1 MLARRGCLAEQYRTV
16 VIGASAGGLTALATI
31 LSRLPQNYPAPV
43 VIVQHVKE
51 EGTDGYRAVFLGKR
65 CPLPVKEAIDK
76 EPLKPGIV
84 YLAPAG
90 YHLLIEEPGP
100 LPLSVAPPVN
110 FSRPS
115 IDVLFESAAAVLGE
129 QLIGVILTGA
139 NSDGSRGIKKIKE
152 YGGYT
157 MVQDPSEAEVPAMPL
172 AAIEC
177 ADIDAIL
184 PLERIGGFLAGI
196 DGPAIPLATTT
207 THKTKTS

>member
-1 MLARRGCLAEQYRTV
+1 MAELYRTV
-16 VIGASAGGLTALATI
+16 VMGASAGGMSALATI
-31 LSRLPQNYPAPV
+31 LARLPKDFPASV

-90 YHLLIEEPGP
+90 YHLLVEETGT
-100 LPLSVAPPVN
+100 LSLSVDPPVN

-115 IDVLFESAAAVLGE
+115 IDVLFESAATVFGE
-129 QLIGVILTGA
+129 RLIGVILTGA
-139 NSDGSRGIKKIKE
+139 NSDGSHGIRKIKE

-157 MVQDPSEAEVPAMPL
+157 MVQAPSEAEVPAMPL
-172 AAIEC
+172 AAMES
-177 ADIDAIL
+177 ADIDAVL
-184 PLERIGGFLAGI
+184 TLAEIGGFLTGI
-196 DGPAIPLATTT
+196 GDHPIPEAPAMPHQTTT
-207 THKTKTS
+207 I